1 LIGLWR
7 IVDYLCARR
16 CRLMSQNKTTIL
28 SNTGLSLADFSE
40 LTKFRLSVTV
50 VISSIAGYFLAVD
63 TVHYPTLFL
72 LVLGG
77 YAMVGASNVFNQ
89 VFEKD
94 LDKLMERTKNR
105 PLPTARIQ
113 PNTALFIGVILTL
126 IGIAALYVI
135 NIKTAFFASVS
146 IFLYACLYTPL
157 KQKTSLSVFVG
168 AFPGAI
174 PFMLGWVAATNEFG
188 IEPGLLFML
197 QFFWQFPHFWAI
209 GWVMHDQYENAGF
222 KMLPSGKPDPTTAF
236 QIVFYTFWTVL
247 ISLLPAFQYTGQLY
261 LTLPAA
267 GAVGLLGVFFLYA
280 AIQLMYLKT
289 DPAARFLIRSSI
301 LYITGV
307 QLVYVLDKF
316 ILQ

>member
-1 LIGLWR
+1 
-7 IVDYLCARR
+7 
-16 CRLMSQNKTTIL
+16 MSQNKTTLL
-28 SNTGLSLADFSE
+28 SNKGLSLTDFSE

-63 TVHYPTLFL
+63 TVHYPTLLL
-72 LVLGG
+72 LVVGG

-94 LDKLMERTKNR
+94 LDGLMERTMNR
-105 PLPTARIQ
+105 PLPRERIQ
-113 PNTALFIGVILTL
+113 PNTALFIGVVLTL
-126 IGIAALYVI
+126 IGIAALYII
-135 NIKTAFFASVS
+135 NIKTAFFASIS

-157 KQKTSLSVFVG
+157 KQRTSLSVFVG

-188 IEPGLLFML
+188 IEPGVLFMV

-222 KMLPSGKPDPTTAF
+222 KMLPSGKPDQITAF

-247 ISLLPAFQYTGQLY
+247 ISLIPAFQYTGKLY

-267 GAVGLLGVFFLYA
+267 CLVGVLGVFFLYA
-280 AIQLMYLKT
+280 GIQLMYLKT
-289 DPAARFLIRSSI
+289 DKAARFLIRASI
-301 LYITGV
+301 IYITGI
-307 QLVYVLDKF
+307 QLPYVLDKF

>member
-1 LIGLWR
+1 
-7 IVDYLCARR
+7 
-16 CRLMSQNKTTIL
+16 MSQNKTTLL
-28 SNTGLSLADFSE
+28 SNKGLSLTDFSE

-63 TVHYPTLFL
+63 TVHYPTLLL
-72 LVLGG
+72 LVVGG

-94 LDKLMERTKNR
+94 LDGLMERTMNR
-105 PLPTARIQ
+105 PLPRERIQ
-113 PNTALFIGVILTL
+113 PNTALFIGVVLTL
-126 IGIAALYVI
+126 IGIAALYII
-135 NIKTAFFASVS
+135 NIKTAFFASIS

-157 KQKTSLSVFVG
+157 KQRTSLSVFVG

-188 IEPGLLFML
+188 IEPGVLFMV
-197 QFFWQFPHFWAI
+197 QFFWQFPHFWSI

-222 KMLPSGKPDPTTAF
+222 KMLPSGKPDQITAF

-247 ISLLPAFQYTGQLY
+247 ISLIPAFQYTEKLY

-267 GAVGLLGVFFLYA
+267 CLVGVLGVFFLYA
-280 AIQLMYLKT
+280 GIQLMYLKT
-289 DPAARFLIRSSI
+289 DKAARFLIRASI
-301 LYITGV
+301 IYITGI
-307 QLVYVLDKF
+307 QLIYVLDKF

>member
-1 LIGLWR
+1 
-7 IVDYLCARR
+7 
-16 CRLMSQNKTTIL
+16 MSQNKTTLL
-28 SNTGLSLADFSE
+28 SNKGLNLTDFSE

-63 TVHYPTLFL
+63 TVHYPTLLL
-72 LVLGG
+72 LVVGG

-94 LDKLMERTKNR
+94 LDGLMERTMNR
-105 PLPTARIQ
+105 PLPRERIQ
-113 PNTALFIGVILTL
+113 PNTALFIGVVLTL
-126 IGIAALYVI
+126 IGIAALYII
-135 NIKTAFFASVS
+135 NIKTAFFASIS

-157 KQKTSLSVFVG
+157 KQRTSLSVFVG

-188 IEPGLLFML
+188 IEPGVLFMV

-222 KMLPSGKPDPTTAF
+222 KMLPSGKPDQITAF

-247 ISLLPAFQYTGQLY
+247 ISLIPAFQYTGKLY

-267 GAVGLLGVFFLYA
+267 CLVGVLGVFFLYA
-280 AIQLMYLKT
+280 GIQLMYLKT
-289 DPAARFLIRSSI
+289 DKAARFLIRASI
-301 LYITGV
+301 IYITGI
-307 QLVYVLDKF
+307 QLIYVLDKF

>member
-1 LIGLWR
+1 
-7 IVDYLCARR
+7 
-16 CRLMSQNKTTIL
+16 MSQNKTTLL
-28 SNTGLSLADFSE
+28 SNKGLSLTDFSE

-63 TVHYPTLFL
+63 TVHYPTLLL
-72 LVLGG
+72 LVVGG

-94 LDKLMERTKNR
+94 LDGLMERTMNR
-105 PLPTARIQ
+105 PLPRERIQ
-113 PNTALFIGVILTL
+113 PNTALFIGVVLTL
-126 IGIAALYVI
+126 IGIAALYII
-135 NIKTAFFASVS
+135 NIKTAFFASIS

-157 KQKTSLSVFVG
+157 KQRTSLSVFVG

-188 IEPGLLFML
+188 IEPGVLFMV

-222 KMLPSGKPDPTTAF
+222 KMLPSGKPDQITAF

-247 ISLLPAFQYTGQLY
+247 ISLIPAFQYTGKLY
-261 LTLPAA
+261 LTIPAA
-267 GAVGLLGVFFLYA
+267 CLVGVLGVFFLYA
-280 AIQLMYLKT
+280 GIQLMYLKT
-289 DPAARFLIRSSI
+289 DKAARFLIRASI
-301 LYITGV
+301 IYITGI
-307 QLVYVLDKF
+307 QLIYVLDKF

>member
-1 LIGLWR
+1 
-7 IVDYLCARR
+7 
-16 CRLMSQNKTTIL
+16 MSQNKTTLL
-28 SNTGLSLADFSE
+28 SNTGLSLTDFSE
-40 LTKFRLSVTV
+40 LTKFRLSITV

-63 TVHYPTLFL
+63 TVHYPTLLL
-72 LVLGG
+72 LVVGG

-94 LDKLMERTKNR
+94 LDGLMERTMNR
-105 PLPTARIQ
+105 PLPRERIQ
-113 PNTALFIGVILTL
+113 PNTALFIGVVLTL
-126 IGIAALYVI
+126 IGIAALYII
-135 NIKTAFFASVS
+135 NIKTAFFASIS

-157 KQKTSLSVFVG
+157 KQRTSLSVFVG

-188 IEPGLLFML
+188 MEPGVLFMV

-222 KMLPSGKPDPTTAF
+222 KMLPSGNPDQITAF

-247 ISLLPAFQYTGQLY
+247 ISLIPAFQYTGKLY

-267 GAVGLLGVFFLYA
+267 CLVGVLGVFFLHA
-280 AIQLMYLKT
+280 GIQLMYLKT
-289 DPAARFLIRSSI
+289 DKAARFLIRASI
-301 LYITGV
+301 IYITGI
-307 QLVYVLDKF
+307 QLIYVLDKF

>member
-1 LIGLWR
+1 
-7 IVDYLCARR
+7 
-16 CRLMSQNKTTIL
+16 MSQNKTTL
-28 SNTGLSLADFSE
+28 VSNKGLSLTDFSK

-63 TVHYPTLFL
+63 TVHYPTLLL
-72 LVLGG
+72 LVVGG
-77 YAMVGASNVFNQ
+77 YAMVGASSVFNQ

-94 LDKLMERTKNR
+94 LDGLMERTMNR
-105 PLPTARIQ
+105 PLPRERIQ
-113 PNTALFIGVILTL
+113 PNTALFIGVVLTL
-126 IGIAALYVI
+126 IGIAALYII
-135 NIKTAFFASVS
+135 NIKTAFFASIS

-157 KQKTSLSVFVG
+157 KQRTSLSVFVG

-188 IEPGLLFML
+188 IEPGVLFMV

-222 KMLPSGKPDPTTAF
+222 KMLPSGKPDQITAF

-247 ISLLPAFQYTGQLY
+247 ISLIPAFQYTGKLY

-267 GAVGLLGVFFLYA
+267 CLVGVLGVFFLYA
-280 AIQLMYLKT
+280 GIQLMYLKT
-289 DPAARFLIRSSI
+289 DKAARFLIRASI
-301 LYITGV
+301 IYITGI
-307 QLVYVLDKF
+307 QLIYVLDKF

>member
-1 LIGLWR
+1 
-7 IVDYLCARR
+7 
-16 CRLMSQNKTTIL
+16 MSQNKTTLL
-28 SNTGLSLADFSE
+28 SNTGLSLTDFSE
-40 LTKFRLSVTV
+40 ITKFRLSVTV

-63 TVHYPTLFL
+63 TVHYPTLLLL
-72 LVLGG
+72 LVGG

-94 LDKLMERTKNR
+94 LDGLMERTMNR
-105 PLPTARIQ
+105 PLPRERIQ
-113 PNTALFIGVILTL
+113 PNTALFIGVVLTL
-126 IGIAALYVI
+126 IGIAALYII
-135 NIKTAFFASVS
+135 NIKTAFFASIS

-157 KQKTSLSVFVG
+157 KQRTSLSVFVG

-188 IEPGLLFML
+188 IEPGVLFMV
-197 QFFWQFPHFWAI
+197 QFFWQFPHFWSI

-222 KMLPSGKPDPTTAF
+222 KMLPSGKPDQITAF

-247 ISLLPAFQYTGQLY
+247 ISLIPAFQYTGKLY

-267 GAVGLLGVFFLYA
+267 CLVGVLGVFFLYA
-280 AIQLMYLKT
+280 GIQLMYLKT
-289 DPAARFLIRSSI
+289 DKAARFLIRASI
-301 LYITGV
+301 IYITGI
-307 QLVYVLDKF
+307 QLIYVLDKF

>member
-1 LIGLWR
+1 
-7 IVDYLCARR
+7 
-16 CRLMSQNKTTIL
+16 MSQNKTTLL
-28 SNTGLSLADFSE
+28 SNKGLSLTDFSE

-63 TVHYPTLFL
+63 TVHYPTLLL
-72 LVLGG
+72 LVVGG

-94 LDKLMERTKNR
+94 LDGLMERTMNR
-105 PLPTARIQ
+105 PLPRERIQ
-113 PNTALFIGVILTL
+113 PNTALFIGVVLTL
-126 IGIAALYVI
+126 IGIAALYII
-135 NIKTAFFASVS
+135 NIKTAFFASIS

-157 KQKTSLSVFVG
+157 KQRTSLSVFVG

-188 IEPGLLFML
+188 IEPGVLFMV

-222 KMLPSGKPDPTTAF
+222 KMLPSGKPDQITAF
-236 QIVFYTFWTVL
+236 QIVFYTLWTVL
-247 ISLLPAFQYTGQLY
+247 ISLIPAFQYTGKLY
-261 LTLPAA
+261 LTIPAA
-267 GAVGLLGVFFLYA
+267 CLVGVLGVFFLYA
-280 AIQLMYLKT
+280 GIQLMYLKT
-289 DPAARFLIRSSI
+289 DKAARFLIRASI
-301 LYITGV
+301 IYITGI
-307 QLVYVLDKF
+307 QLIYVLDKF

>member
-1 LIGLWR
+1 
-7 IVDYLCARR
+7 
-16 CRLMSQNKTTIL
+16 MSQNKTTLL
-28 SNTGLSLADFSE
+28 SNKGLSLTDFSE

-63 TVHYPTLFL
+63 TVHYPTLLL
-72 LVLGG
+72 LVVGG

-94 LDKLMERTKNR
+94 LDGLMERTMNR
-105 PLPTARIQ
+105 PLPRERIQ
-113 PNTALFIGVILTL
+113 PNTALFIGVVLTL
-126 IGIAALYVI
+126 IGIAALYII
-135 NIKTAFFASVS
+135 NIKTAFFASIS

-157 KQKTSLSVFVG
+157 KKKTSLSVFVG

-188 IEPGLLFML
+188 IEPGVLFMV

-222 KMLPSGKPDPTTAF
+222 KMLPSGKPDQITAF

-247 ISLLPAFQYTGQLY
+247 ISLIPAFQYTGKLY

-267 GAVGLLGVFFLYA
+267 SLVGVLGVFFLYA
-280 AIQLMYLKT
+280 GIQLMYLKT
-289 DPAARFLIRSSI
+289 DKAARFLIRASI
-301 LYITGV
+301 IYITGI
-307 QLVYVLDKF
+307 QLIYVLDKF

>member
-1 LIGLWR
+1 MIGLWR

-209 GWVMHDQYENAGF
+209 GWLQFDEYKKAGF
-222 KMLPSGKPDPTTAF
+222 NLMPTGEKNKKATRLIILYTIFMLVVSVIP
-236 QIVFYTFWTVL
+236 VFRITGSLYLLPLSAVL
-247 ISLLPAFQYTGQLY
+247 IF
-261 LTLPAA
+261 
-267 GAVGLLGVFFLYA
+267 GLGLVMLWYGVKLHREQTNVMA
-280 AIQLMYLKT
+280 RKLML
-289 DPAARFLIRSSI
+289 ASV
-301 LYITGV
+301 LYITAIQIIFV
-307 QLVYVLDKF
+307 IDKF
-316 ILQ
+316 FH

>member
-1 LIGLWR
+1 
-7 IVDYLCARR
+7 
-16 CRLMSQNKTTIL
+16 MSQNKTTLL
-28 SNTGLSLADFSE
+28 SNTGLSLTDFSE
-40 LTKFRLSVTV
+40 LTKFRLSITV

-63 TVHYPTLFL
+63 TVHYPTLLL
-72 LVLGG
+72 LVVGG

-94 LDKLMERTKNR
+94 LDGLMERTMNR
-105 PLPTARIQ
+105 PLPRERIQ
-113 PNTALFIGVILTL
+113 PNTALFIGVVLTL
-126 IGIAALYVI
+126 IGIAALYII
-135 NIKTAFFASVS
+135 NIKTAFFASIS

-157 KQKTSLSVFVG
+157 KQRTSLSVFVG

-188 IEPGLLFML
+188 MEPGVLFMV

-222 KMLPSGKPDPTTAF
+222 KMLPSGKPDQITAF

-247 ISLLPAFQYTGQLY
+247 ISLIPAFQYTGKLY

-267 GAVGLLGVFFLYA
+267 CLVGVLGVFFLHA
-280 AIQLMYLKT
+280 GIQLMYLKT
-289 DPAARFLIRSSI
+289 DKAARFLIRASI
-301 LYITGV
+301 IYITGI
-307 QLVYVLDKF
+307 QLIYVLDKF

>member
-1 LIGLWR
+1 MTL
-7 IVDYLCARR
+7 
-16 CRLMSQNKTTIL
+16 L
-28 SNTGLSLADFSE
+28 SNTGLSLTDFSE
-40 LTKFRLSVTV
+40 ITKFRLSVTV

-63 TVHYPTLFL
+63 KVHYPTLLL
-72 LVLGG
+72 LVIGG

-94 LDKLMERTKNR
+94 LDGLMERTMNR
-105 PLPTARIQ
+105 PLPRECIH
-113 PNTALFIGVILTL
+113 PNTALLIGVVLTL
-126 IGIAALYVI
+126 IGIAALYII
-135 NIKTAFFASVS
+135 NIKTAFFASIS

-188 IEPGLLFML
+188 IEPGVLFMV

-222 KMLPSGKPDPTTAF
+222 KMLPSGKPDQITAF

-247 ISLLPAFQYTGQLY
+247 ISLIPAFQYTGKLY
-261 LTLPAA
+261 LTLSAA
-267 GAVGLLGVFFLYA
+267 CLVGFLGVFFLYA
-280 AIQLMYLKT
+280 GIQLMYLKT
-289 DPAARFLIRSSI
+289 DKAARFLIRASI
-301 LYITGV
+301 IYITGI

>member
-1 LIGLWR
+1 
-7 IVDYLCARR
+7 
-16 CRLMSQNKTTIL
+16 MSQNNTTLL
-28 SNTGLSLADFSE
+28 SNTGLSLTDFSE

-63 TVHYPTLFL
+63 TVHYPTLLL
-72 LVLGG
+72 LVVGG

-94 LDKLMERTKNR
+94 LDGLMERTMNR
-105 PLPTARIQ
+105 PLPRERIQ
-113 PNTALFIGVILTL
+113 PNTALFIGVVLTL
-126 IGIAALYVI
+126 IGIAALYII
-135 NIKTAFFASVS
+135 NIKTAFFASIS

-157 KQKTSLSVFVG
+157 KQRTSLSVFVG

-188 IEPGLLFML
+188 IEPGVLFMV

-222 KMLPSGKPDPTTAF
+222 KMLPSGKPDQITAF

-247 ISLLPAFQYTGQLY
+247 ISLIPAFQYTGKLY

-267 GAVGLLGVFFLYA
+267 CLVGVLGVFFLYA
-280 AIQLMYLKT
+280 GIQLMYLKT
-289 DPAARFLIRSSI
+289 DKAARFLIRASI
-301 LYITGV
+301 IYITGI
-307 QLVYVLDKF
+307 QLIYVLDKF

>member
-1 LIGLWR
+1 
-7 IVDYLCARR
+7 
-16 CRLMSQNKTTIL
+16 MSQNKTTLL
-28 SNTGLSLADFSE
+28 SNTGLSLTDFSE

-63 TVHYPTLFL
+63 TVHYPTLLL
-72 LVLGG
+72 LVVGG

-94 LDKLMERTKNR
+94 LDGLMERTMNR
-105 PLPTARIQ
+105 PLPRERIQ
-113 PNTALFIGVILTL
+113 PNTALFIGVVLTL
-126 IGIAALYVI
+126 IGIAALYII
-135 NIKTAFFASVS
+135 NIKTAFFASIS

-157 KQKTSLSVFVG
+157 KQRTSLSVFVG

-188 IEPGLLFML
+188 IEPGVLFMV
-197 QFFWQFPHFWAI
+197 QFFWQFPHFWSI

-222 KMLPSGKPDPTTAF
+222 KMLPSGKPDQITAF

-247 ISLLPAFQYTGQLY
+247 ISLIPAFQYTGKLY

-267 GAVGLLGVFFLYA
+267 CLVGVLGVFFLHA
-280 AIQLMYLKT
+280 GIQLMYLKT
-289 DPAARFLIRSSI
+289 DKAARFLIRASI
-301 LYITGV
+301 IYITGI
-307 QLVYVLDKF
+307 QLIYVLDKF

>member
-1 LIGLWR
+1 
-7 IVDYLCARR
+7 
-16 CRLMSQNKTTIL
+16 MSQNKTTLL
-28 SNTGLSLADFSE
+28 SNKGLSLTDFSE

-63 TVHYPTLFL
+63 TVHYPTLLL
-72 LVLGG
+72 LVVGG

-94 LDKLMERTKNR
+94 LDGLMERTMNR
-105 PLPTARIQ
+105 PLPRERIQ
-113 PNTALFIGVILTL
+113 PNTALFIGVVLTL
-126 IGIAALYVI
+126 IGIAALYII
-135 NIKTAFFASVS
+135 NIKTAFFASIS

-157 KQKTSLSVFVG
+157 KQRTSLSVFVG

-188 IEPGLLFML
+188 IEPGVLFMV

-222 KMLPSGKPDPTTAF
+222 KMLPSGKPDQITAF

-247 ISLLPAFQYTGQLY
+247 ISLIPAFQYTGKLY

-267 GAVGLLGVFFLYA
+267 CLVGVLGVFFLHA
-280 AIQLMYLKT
+280 GIQLMYLKT
-289 DPAARFLIRSSI
+289 DKAARFLIRASI
-301 LYITGV
+301 IYITGI
-307 QLVYVLDKF
+307 QLIYVLDKF

>member
-1 LIGLWR
+1 
-7 IVDYLCARR
+7 
-16 CRLMSQNKTTIL
+16 MSQNKTTLL
-28 SNTGLSLADFSE
+28 SNTGLSLTDFSE

-63 TVHYPTLFL
+63 TVNYTT
-72 LVLGG
+72 LVLLSVGG

-105 PLPTARIQ
+105 PLPTGRVL
-113 PNTALFIGVILTL
+113 PNTALFAGVILTL

-135 NIKTAFFASVS
+135 NLKTAFFASLS
-146 IFLYACLYTPL
+146 IFLYACFYTPL

-188 IEPGLLFML
+188 IEPGVLFMI

-209 GWVMHDQYENAGF
+209 GWVMHEQYENAGF
-222 KMLPSGKPDPTTAF
+222 KMLPSGKPDQITAF
-236 QIVFYTFWTVL
+236 QIVFYSFWTVL
-247 ISLLPAFQYTGQLY
+247 ISLIPAFHYTGQLY
-261 LTLPAA
+261 LTLPAT
-267 GAVGLLGVFFLYA
+267 VLVILLGIFFLYA
-280 AIQLMYLKT
+280 GIQLMYLKT
-289 DPAARFLIRSSI
+289 SKAAQFLIKASI
-301 LYITGV
+301 FYITGI
-307 QLVYVLDKF
+307 QLIYVIDKF
-316 ILQ
+316 LLQ